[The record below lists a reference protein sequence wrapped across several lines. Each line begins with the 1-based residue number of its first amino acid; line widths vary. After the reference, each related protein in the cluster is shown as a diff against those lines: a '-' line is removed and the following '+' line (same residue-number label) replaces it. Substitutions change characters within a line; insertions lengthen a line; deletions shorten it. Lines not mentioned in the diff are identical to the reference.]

1 MNSRSGT
8 TDGPMYQI
16 SVLGGTLWQQR
27 KYRGQRGGIDSIVF
41 KFTAAQILQYNSLQD
56 NEIQSYFEMYFHLD
70 TLDSI
75 EESKDV
81 GFVRGQVRGD
91 QVIGGAE
98 GGKER
103 GGRCTTECG
112 QRRSRCRGVRHG

>member
-8 TDGPMYQI
+8 TYGLMYQI
-16 SVLGGTLWQQR
+16 SFLGGALWQQR
-27 KYRGQRGGIDSIVF
+27 KYRGQSGVIDFIVF
-41 KFTAAQILQYNSLQD
+41 NVTAAQNYPYNSLQD

-91 QVIGGAE
+91 HFTGGAE

-103 GGRCTTECG
+103 G
-112 QRRSRCRGVRHG
+112 